1 MIGLIM
7 AGGKGTRM
15 KSNQEKLLL
24 EYKKP
29 LVLHV
34 IDALKNSNCF
44 EKIIAV
50 TSPNSPQTN
59 KILAEHD
66 VAILETLGENF
77 ATDLNYVL
85 KKLDDYTFVTSGDL
99 PLLDGNIVKQI
110 VDARN
115 PEKIWTSIITTKA
128 FQSSLNLEPE
138 CIVSFNEED
147 HVHTGISIVNAS
159 KIKNF
164 DSVEENY
171 IIINDK
177 RVCVN
182 VNTKTDFELLGSF

>member
-15 KSNQEKLLL
+15 QSNQEKLLL

-34 IDALKNSNCF
+34 IDALKNSKCF

-50 TSPNSPQTN
+50 TSPNSPQTH
-59 KILAEHD
+59 KILVESD
-66 VAILETLGENF
+66 IEVLETLGENF
-77 ATDLNYVL
+77 VTDLNYVL

-110 VDARN
+110 VDTTN
-115 PEKIWTSIITTKA
+115 PEKIWTSIITTKV

-164 DSVEENY
+164 DSVEEDY
-171 IIINDK
+171 LIINDK
-177 RVCVN
+177 RVCLN
-182 VNTKTDFELLGSF
+182 INTKTDFELLGSF